1 MIRIRNDYEGAMRR
15 EKLLSAAYA
24 SQTHLVSAK
33 AEEAAH
39 YNLLKRDVDSSRL
52 LYETMLQ
59 RLKEASIASA
69 LRASNIRVVD
79 PAERPSIPYKPD
91 VRRSITVGL
100 LAGLCVGVVIVV
112 LRERADRTLQ
122 DPGDPAYYLNL
133 AELGVVPLGN
143 LLEVKGAKRPAAQ
156 TVLRIENG
164 KAPTPV
170 VSDDRMEL
178 VAWTRKSSLLAE
190 SFRTALTSIL
200 FSGQNGDRPRVLVFT
215 SASPKEGKT
224 TVVCNLGITLA
235 EINHSTLLIDADMR
249 RPRLHSVFNVSNHHG
264 LSNLLLEE
272 MPLDASKLESVCL
285 PTSIPHLYV
294 LPSGSSRHTASSLV
308 HSPRFPELV
317 KLAREK
323 FDTVVIDTPPMVN
336 ISDARVV
343 ARFADAV
350 ILVLRSALTTRD
362 AALLA
367 KRRFAED
374 GIQVLGTILNYW
386 NPQTPGYGYYRYYYA
401 GYFNYYGDRNGS
413 ASDNGHSNGNGHGNG
428 VGDGEAVDTESH
440 S

>member
-1 MIRIRNDYEGAMRR
+1 
-15 EKLLSAAYA
+15 
-24 SQTHLVSAK
+24 
-33 AEEAAH
+33 
-39 YNLLKRDVDSSRL
+39 
-52 LYETMLQ
+52 MLQ

-100 LAGLCVGVVIVV
+100 LAGLCLGVVIVV

-164 KAPTPV
+164 KPPTPV

-200 FSGQNGDRPRVLVFT
+200 FSGQNGDPRVLVFT

-235 EINHSTLLIDADMR
+235 EINH
-249 RPRLHSVFNVSNHHG
+249 N
-264 LSNLLLEE
+264 
-272 MPLDASKLESVCL
+272 
-285 PTSIPHLYV
+285 
-294 LPSGSSRHTASSLV
+294 SS
-308 HSPRFPELV
+308 
-317 KLAREK
+317 
-323 FDTVVIDTPPMVN
+323 
-336 ISDARVV
+336 
-343 ARFADAV
+343 
-350 ILVLRSALTTRD
+350 
-362 AALLA
+362 
-367 KRRFAED
+367 
-374 GIQVLGTILNYW
+374 
-386 NPQTPGYGYYRYYYA
+386 
-401 GYFNYYGDRNGS
+401 
-413 ASDNGHSNGNGHGNG
+413 
-428 VGDGEAVDTESH
+428 
-440 S
+440 